1 MKRLIAW
8 AIVLIIAVV
17 ASLAIWLPHKPNQP
31 INSKPM
37 ANTYSEQPI
46 GQNNDGSFIYPSGV
60 TAVGT
65 DKSGHLIYSDG
76 SIRSR
81 FDGTVLF
88 RTPDGHLTNAQGDIY
103 PNADGS
109 YGDSSGPIMKTLNN
123 VTTPSAT
130 NNTNNTK
137 IFGNQTFNLD
147 DPAQRLAYY
156 DALKTQLT
164 QQRDLAYQQALDNWS
179 TADKAS
185 RQTYSDNLAKLD
197 QNIAD
202 IDAAAKDWT
211 KNYLATVQGF
221 NENKGQ
227 GDINRQSYFAQLSP
241 NAFQSSQATSQQ
253 YANNKYVQGLSDLA
267 GQAQNAVGLGYVNA
281 FDPNNANSVND
292 SLLDPSSQYGRNYGS
307 AVAQKNS
314 LANAFANYNAAAA
327 KQLQDANTQIGQNY
341 QSALASNAENL
352 GQLDL
357 AQGVS
362 PFKYGVQTTT
372 PYQAPAIDLSQYT
385 PYTTFG
391 SLSDT
396 SIPGNTYTPP
406 VKKSLNA
413 FQQPTLDS
421 WLGRTN
427 TVLPTS
433 QKNQW
438 FDVMLNNKLYS

>member
-1 MKRLIAW
+1 MKKLIAW
-8 AIVLIIAVV
+8 ISILIISVV
-17 ASLAIWLPHKPNQP
+17 ASLAIEINHQINQP

-65 DKSGHLIYSDG
+65 DKSGHFIYSDG

-88 RTPDGHLTNAQGDIY
+88 RTPDGNLTNAQGNMY

-109 YGDSSGPIMKTLNN
+109 YGGSSSPITKTLNN
-123 VTTPSAT
+123 VPTSSDT
-130 NNTNNTK
+130 NNTTK
-137 IFGNQTFNLD
+137 IFGNQTFNLN

-156 DALKTQLT
+156 NALKTQLT
-164 QQRDLAYQQALDNWS
+164 QQRDLAYQQAQDNWS

-197 QNIAD
+197 QGIAD

-211 KNYLATVQGF
+211 KNYLTTVQGF

-253 YANNKYVQGLSDLA
+253 YANDKYTQGLSDLA
-267 GQAQNAVGLGYVNA
+267 GQAQNTVGLGYVNA
-281 FDPNNANSVND
+281 FDPNNTNSVNN
-292 SLLDPSSQYGRNYGS
+292 SLLDASSQYGRNYGS
-307 AVAQKNS
+307 TVAQKKS
-314 LANAFANYNAAAA
+314 LANAFADYNAAAA
-327 KQLQDANTQIGQNY
+327 KKLQDANTQIGQSY
-341 QSALASNAENL
+341 QSALETNAEKL

-372 PYQAPAIDLSQYT
+372 PYQAPAIDLSKYT

-391 SLSDT
+391 SLSNT

-406 VKKSLNA
+406 VTKSLNA

-421 WLGRTN
+421 WLGRTK